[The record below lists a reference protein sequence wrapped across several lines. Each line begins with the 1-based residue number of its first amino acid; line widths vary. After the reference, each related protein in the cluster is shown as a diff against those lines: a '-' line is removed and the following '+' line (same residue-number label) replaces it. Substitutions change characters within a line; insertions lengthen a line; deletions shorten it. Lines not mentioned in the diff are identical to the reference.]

1 MFGERGPRVGL
12 SGSTVGSG
20 AARLYFRRDSLFGE
34 GFPLPERDAVA
45 GTDDTQG
52 DSDHLSVS
60 YMPGETRGRS
70 FQTGPF
76 SVSLVLCLIARLAPP
91 DKAALSLD
99 R

>member
-1 MFGERGPRVGL
+1 MAPTCVWRAKAPA
-12 SGSTVGSG
+12 SGFQGARSG
-20 AARLYFRRDSLFGE
+20 AAPSPFEE
-34 GFPLPERDAVA
+34 GFPLPGA
-45 GTDDTQG
+45 GRRSG
-52 DSDHLSVS
+52 DGGHAGGDGDHLSVPGV
-60 YMPGETRGRS
+60 PGETRGRS